1 MSNEEHNEEQFE
13 GTSTVLVHIE
23 DAADTIGSVI
33 EKYSNGEITQEEMV
47 NQANAALPKLE
58 DVGYSYEEDS
68 DVAYI
73 NTKPVPENALA
84 SVYFYRDESDTLK
97 MTVRLHQYGDNE
109 KVTDADGTVGIE
121 EMAAF
126 EILRLVN
133 MEHQSILEKVMMA
146 QMFSGILEQAEAE
159 GDEDDP
165 LAAIEDESTKDQVR
179 KMMKH

>member
-1 MSNEEHNEEQFE
+1 MSNEEQQSETN
-13 GTSTVLVHIE
+13 TSTVLVHVE
-23 DAADTIGSVI
+23 DAADTIGDVI
-33 EKYSNGEITQEEMV
+33 QKYSDGDISQEEMV
-47 NQANAALPKLE
+47 EKANAALPKLE
-58 DVGYSYEEDS
+58 DVGYRYEEDS
-68 DVAYI
+68 EVAYI

-84 SVYFYRDESDTLK
+84 SVYFYRDENDTLK

-109 KVTDADGTVGIE
+109 KVTDDNGTVDIE

-146 QMFSGILEQAEAE
+146 RMFSGLLEEAVSE
-159 GDEDDP
+159 DGEDDP
-165 LAAIEDESTKDQVR
+165 LTSIEDEDTKSQVR